1 MGKTARW
8 PARARESPVSV
19 PLFRAETLRPGLSE
33 RELIDYLKSYLSGT
47 LAAVREEQRT
57 GFAGGNDACRKY
69 ADAMD
74 NVLRALHDRSR
85 EKFLSSSSDLKY
97 KMAVIAVG
105 GYGRREL
112 CPKSDIDL
120 LFLHSYKVDPYV
132 EAMMEWILYPL
143 WDLGLDVGHSVRNIK
158 ETIKMATADD
168 SIRTGLLDFRFVA
181 GDEPFF
187 RESGSE
193 IEKFLFFTNAD
204 RFIEKKL
211 TEMRNR
217 HVKYGETVYVLE
229 PNVKE
234 GKGGLRDLHSAVW
247 VARVKYKCQNLI
259 ELRNKGVVGEK
270 TVRAIEHAQDYLLRV
285 RSELHIL
292 AGKKSDVLT
301 FEDQDQMAGVFGYRD
316 RGRDLA
322 VERFMRTYYMNAAI
336 TVNLAEEVLEQV
348 DRYLIEGFRKPLY
361 SLRKKKVDGV
371 GVLYKG
377 KLSPLPGVSFPK
389 EPLRILE
396 FFRAMQKTRSV
407 PTALAKKN
415 IQRSLSALGPE
426 FPRDPQA
433 AKLFL
438 SILSDPHYL
447 RETLLAMHECRFLGR
462 YIPEF
467 APLSFRVQRD
477 IYHVYTVDIHLIL
490 AASIL
495 PILEEK
501 SGRTDEEEE
510 FLAIYRTI
518 PRKDL
523 LALAILCH
531 DIGKGRGHGHSRIGA
546 EIVDRVGE
554 RMGLSRNEIDDLVF
568 LVEHHLLMAHVSQRR
583 DMHDI
588 ELIIGFCETVKTP
601 ARLDMLYLL
610 TYADLRAV
618 GPEVWSQWKAML
630 LLELYEKAKNVL
642 ETGKLK
648 HPFEERA
655 RQRREQ
661 VREGLS
667 AFPPEDVSAYLSRF
681 DDRYFLG
688 TPDDRFAEHLHV
700 LSSYDGANPR
710 IESFDSPQGGTS
722 EMIIV
727 CPDQHGLFS
736 KIAGVLSSNG
746 INILN
751 ATIATSGDGVAL
763 DTFHVTYMGKSIQA
777 SPKKERV
784 AADLSA
790 VLRGETHV
798 EDLIA
803 ERKETKFVREKVAK
817 FRPTHV
823 VFDNSVSSRYTVVD
837 IFTYDRIGLLYDITR
852 TIAALG
858 LDIVLSKISTK
869 ADQVADV
876 FYLMDSDGKKIVRP
890 ERLEEIRRALL
901 EAIGGGTGAPG

>member
-1 MGKTARW
+1 MQARG
-8 PARARESPVSV
+8 RPVSV
-19 PLFRAETLRPGLSE
+19 PLFRAETLRPDLSD
-33 RELIDYLKSYLSGT
+33 REIIDYLKSYLADT
-47 LAAVREEQRT
+47 LSAVHEEQRNGVT
-57 GFAGGNDACRKY
+57 GGADACRKY
-69 ADAMD
+69 SDAMD
-74 NVLRALHDRSR
+74 NVLRALHDRAR
-85 EKFLSSSSDLKY
+85 NRFLSSSPDLNY
-97 KMAVIAVG
+97 RMAVIAVG

-120 LFLHSYKVDPYV
+120 LFLHPYKLDPYV
-132 EAMMEWILYPL
+132 EAMTESILYPL
-143 WDLGLDVGHSVRNIK
+143 WDLGLDVGHSVRNLR
-158 ETIKMATADD
+158 ETLRMAAADD
-168 SIRTGLLDFRFVA
+168 SIRTALLDFHFVA

-187 RESGSE
+187 RGACGE
-193 IEKFLFFTNAD
+193 IEKFLFFTGAD
-204 RFIEKKL
+204 RFIGKKL

-217 HVKYGETVYVLE
+217 HRKFGETVCVLE

-247 VARVKYKCQNLI
+247 AAGVKYKCWNLL
-259 ELRNKGVVGEK
+259 ELRNKGVIGEK
-270 TVRAIEHAQDYLLRV
+270 TVRAIGHARDYLLRV
-285 RSELHIL
+285 RSELHTL

-301 FEDQDQMAGVFGYRD
+301 FQVQDQIAGVFGYRD

-322 VERFMRTYYMNAAI
+322 VERFMRTYYMHAAV
-336 TVNLAEEVLEQV
+336 TANLSEELLEQV
-348 DRYLIEGFRKPLY
+348 DRYLVEGYRKPLY
-361 SLRKKKVDGV
+361 SLRKRNIDGV
-371 GVLYKG
+371 GVLYRG
-377 KLSPLPGVSFPK
+377 KLSPLAGVSFRK

-407 PTALAKKN
+407 PTTQAKQS
-415 IQRSLSALGPE
+415 IQRSLAALGPE
-426 FPRDPQA
+426 YPQDPDA

-438 SILSDPHYL
+438 SILSDPHFL
-447 RETLLAMHECRFLGR
+447 HETLLAMHECRFLGR

-467 APLSFRVQRD
+467 ASLSFRVQRD

-495 PILEEK
+495 PGLEGK
-501 SGRTDEEEE
+501 RDRTDDEEA

-523 LALAILCH
+523 LVLAVLCH
-531 DIGKGRGHGHSRIGA
+531 DIGKGKGHGHSRIGA
-546 EIVDRVGE
+546 QIVARLGE
-554 RMGLSRNEIDDLVF
+554 RMGLARSEIDDLVF

-588 ELIIGFCETVKTP
+588 ELIIKFSETVGTT

-618 GPEVWSQWKAML
+618 GPEVWNRWKAML

-642 ETGKLK
+642 ETGRLK
-648 HPFEERA
+648 RPFEERA

-661 VREGLS
+661 VREALS
-667 AFPPEDVSAYLSRF
+667 AYPEKEVSSYLSRF

-688 TPDDRFAEHLHV
+688 TPDDRFADHLRI
-700 LSSYDGANPR
+700 LSSFDGTNPR
-710 IESFDSPQGGTS
+710 IESFDSPRGGTS
-722 EMIIV
+722 EMIVV

-736 KIAGVLSSNG
+736 EIAGVLSANG

-751 ATIATSGDGVAL
+751 ATIATSTDGVAL
-763 DTFHVTYMGKSIQA
+763 DTFYVTYMGKSIQGT
-777 SPKKERV
+777 PKKERV
-784 AADLSA
+784 ATDLSA
-790 VLRGETHV
+790 VLRGLIRV

-803 ERKETKFVREKVAK
+803 ERRETRFIREKVAR

-823 VFDNSVSSRYTVVD
+823 VFDNAVSSRYTVVD

-876 FYLMDSDGKKIVRP
+876 FYLMDAEGKKILQP

-901 EAIGGGTGAPG
+901 DAIGEESGAAG